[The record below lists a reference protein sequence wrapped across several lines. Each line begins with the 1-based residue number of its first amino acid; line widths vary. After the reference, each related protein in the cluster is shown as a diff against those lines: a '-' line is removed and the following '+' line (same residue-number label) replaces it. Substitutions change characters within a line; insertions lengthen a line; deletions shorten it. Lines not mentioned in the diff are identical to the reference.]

1 MNTPF
6 SFKSLQILILFFC
19 LISSSNIAQTLP
31 SNISLENI
39 DQLSDEELFQTYQQI
54 KSQGYSIEQIKS
66 LAIARGV
73 SVSKIAEFE
82 RRIETIEGNYNT
94 STLNTINPLE
104 IEKESITN
112 IPKKTKQPK
121 SPLFGLDFFNNDNI
135 SFTPNIN
142 LATPKNYILGPG
154 DELVISIWGASE
166 QTYNVS
172 VDREGALRLPNIGPV
187 FVNGMSIADATSK
200 LKASFRNIYSGINA
214 PDASPYKVFIGV
226 SLSNVRSVQVN
237 IIGEVEAPGTYAV
250 SSLSTVLN
258 ALYSAGG
265 PTNKGTLRNIKLVR
279 NGVLSSSFDM
289 YQYLINGSQD
299 GNVTLRDQD
308 VIIVSP
314 YISRVSISGAVKRPG
329 VFEMKPTET
338 IQDLLTYVSGFTS
351 NAYKDR
357 IVLERIQDDRRKV
370 KEILLTDATSELLQ
384 DGDNISIKSIID
396 KFTNRV
402 EITGAVYRPGA
413 YELTKGLTLLGL
425 LEKSAGLLDQAF
437 LERGTITRSIDG
449 VSFEIIPFSVLDV
462 VNKVVSI
469 DLVNNDAIKI
479 YNKYS
484 LEEEKFVSISGA
496 INSPKKVTFLKNMT
510 IEDLILIAD
519 GFKQG
524 ADATKIDV
532 YRKIEDDNFETLT
545 ETFRVSVGKDLIQ
558 KGTSSFILQP
568 EDQVSVRFIKG
579 YSEQIFVEVEGEAN
593 YPGTYTLENKTE
605 RISDVITKAGG
616 LSPYAYIAGASLVR
630 INPYYKNTVQSTTLN
645 EVVDNISEE
654 DVNINL
660 NNLPNLSVGIDLVEI
675 LKNPDSKHNLLLKNG
690 DKIVVPDSRQT
701 VKVDGQVLLPTLI
714 RYDKS
719 YSLKDYVNKSGGFS
733 NNAKKGKTY
742 VVYLNGDIA
751 ATKRFL
757 FFKSYP
763 KLEPGALVIVPKK
776 PEPKNPAS
784 VQQIL
789 GITSGLASTA
799 LLFYTIFQ

>member
-1 MNTPF
+1 
-6 SFKSLQILILFFC
+6 
-19 LISSSNIAQTLP
+19 
-31 SNISLENI
+31 
-39 DQLSDEELFQTYQQI
+39 
-54 KSQGYSIEQIKS
+54 
-66 LAIARGV
+66 
-73 SVSKIAEFE
+73 
-82 RRIETIEGNYNT
+82 
-94 STLNTINPLE
+94 
-104 IEKESITN
+104 
-112 IPKKTKQPK
+112 
-121 SPLFGLDFFNNDNI
+121 
-135 SFTPNIN
+135 
-142 LATPKNYILGPG
+142 
-154 DELVISIWGASE
+154 
-166 QTYNVS
+166 
-172 VDREGALRLPNIGPV
+172 
-187 FVNGMSIADATSK
+187 
-200 LKASFRNIYSGINA
+200 
-214 PDASPYKVFIGV
+214 
-226 SLSNVRSVQVN
+226 
-237 IIGEVEAPGTYAV
+237 
-250 SSLSTVLN
+250 
-258 ALYSAGG
+258 
-265 PTNKGTLRNIKLVR
+265 
-279 NGVLSSSFDM
+279 M
-289 YQYLINGSQD
+289 YQYLIKGSQD
-299 GNVTLRDQD
+299 GNVTLQDQD

-338 IQDLLTYVSGFTS
+338 INDLLRYVSGFTS

-370 KEILLTDATSELLQ
+370 KEILLTEATSELLQ

-413 YELTKGLTLLGL
+413 YELTKDLTLLGL

-437 LERGTITRSIDG
+437 LERGTITRSIDDI
-449 VSFEIIPFSVLDV
+449 SFEIIPFSVSDV
-462 VNKVVSI
+462 INKVVSI
-469 DLVNNDAIKI
+469 DLVNNDAVKI

-545 ETFRVSVGKDLIQ
+545 ESFRVSVSTDLNQ
-558 KGTSSFILQP
+558 NGTSSFLLQP
-568 EDQVSVRFIKG
+568 DDQVSVRFIKG
-579 YSEQIFVEVEGEAN
+579 YSEQIFVQVEGEAN

-616 LSPYAYIAGASLVR
+616 LSPYAYIGGASLVR
-630 INPYYKNTVQSTTLN
+630 KNPYYKNKVQSATVG
-645 EVVDNISEE
+645 EVVDNISDK

-660 NNLPNLSVGIDLVEI
+660 NNLPNLTVGIDLVEI
-675 LKNPDSKHNLLLKNG
+675 LENPDSKHNLLLKNG
-690 DKIVVPDSRQT
+690 DKIIVPDSRQT
-701 VKVDGQVLLPTLI
+701 IKVDGQVLVPALI

-733 NNAKKGKTY
+733 NNAKKGKIY

-776 PEPKNPAS
+776 PERKSSTS
-784 VQQIL
+784 VQQIV
-789 GITSGLASTA
+789 GASAGLATTA
-799 LLFYTIFQ
+799 LLIYTILQ

>member
-1 MNTPF
+1 L
-6 SFKSLQILILFFC
+6 KSLQFLVILFC
-19 LISSSNIAQTLP
+19 LISTSNLAQSLP
-31 SNISLENI
+31 NNISIENI
-39 DQLSDEELFQTYQQI
+39 SQLSDDELYQYYQQI
-54 KSQGYSIEQIKS
+54 KAQGYSIEQIKA
-66 LAIARGV
+66 LAIARGI
-73 SVSKIAEFE
+73 SISKISEFE
-82 RRIETIEGNYNT
+82 KRIQEIETKTNNSNAVT
-94 STLNTINPLE
+94 SNALE
-104 IEKESITN
+104 IDSQNSTVTV
-112 IPKKTKQPK
+112 KKTLK
-121 SPLFGLDFFNNDNI
+121 SKSELFGLDFFSNDNI

-142 LATPKNYILGPG
+142 LATPTNYILGPG
-154 DELVISIWGASE
+154 DELVISIWGAAE
-166 QTYNVS
+166 RTYNVS
-172 VDREGALRLPNIGPV
+172 VDREGALRLSDIGPI
-187 FVNGMSIADATSK
+187 FVNGMTIADATNN
-200 LKASFRNIYSGINA
+200 LKASFRKIYNGINA
-214 PDASPYKVFIGV
+214 PDASPYKVFVGV

-237 IIGEVEAPGTYAV
+237 IIGEVEAPGTYAI

-265 PTNKGTLRNIKLVR
+265 PTNKGTLRDIKLVR
-279 NGVLSSSFDM
+279 NGKLSSSFDM
-289 YQYLINGSQD
+289 YQYLIKGSQD
-299 GNVTLRDQD
+299 GNVTLQDQD

-338 IQDLLTYVSGFTS
+338 INDLLRYVSGFTS

-370 KEILLTDATSELLQ
+370 KEILLTEATSELLQ

-413 YELTKGLTLLGL
+413 YELTKDLTLLGL

-437 LERGTITRSIDG
+437 LERGTITRSIDDI
-449 VSFEIIPFSVLDV
+449 SFEIIPFSVSDV
-462 VNKVVSI
+462 INKVVSI
-469 DLVNNDAIKI
+469 DLVNNDAVKI

-545 ETFRVSVGKDLIQ
+545 ESFRVSVSTDLNQ
-558 KGTSSFILQP
+558 NGTSSFLLQP
-568 EDQVSVRFIKG
+568 DDQVSVRFIKG
-579 YSEQIFVEVEGEAN
+579 YSEQIFVQVEGEAN

-616 LSPYAYIAGASLVR
+616 LSPYAYIGGASLVR
-630 INPYYKNTVQSTTLN
+630 KNPYYKNKVQSATVG
-645 EVVDNISEE
+645 EVVDNISDK

-660 NNLPNLSVGIDLVEI
+660 NNLPNLTVGIDLVEI
-675 LKNPDSKHNLLLKNG
+675 LENPDSKHNLLLKNG
-690 DKIVVPDSRQT
+690 DKIIVPDSRQT
-701 VKVDGQVLLPTLI
+701 IKVDGQVLVPALI

-733 NNAKKGKTY
+733 NNAKKGKIY

-776 PEPKNPAS
+776 PERKSSTS
-784 VQQIL
+784 VQQIV
-789 GITSGLASTA
+789 GASAGLATTA
-799 LLFYTIFQ
+799 LLIYTILQ